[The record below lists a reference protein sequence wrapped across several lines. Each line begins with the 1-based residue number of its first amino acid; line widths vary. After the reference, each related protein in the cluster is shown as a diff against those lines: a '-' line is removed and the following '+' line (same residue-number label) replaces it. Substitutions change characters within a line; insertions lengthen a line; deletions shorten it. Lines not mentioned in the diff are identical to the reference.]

1 MSNLVPVFV
10 ARYSG
15 NMLFDRR
22 VLITHRRQ
30 IPHHQVTRQR
40 AEAFQQT
47 RHFSS
52 LVNQWPAGHRFP
64 VNRRLWSTEIHA
76 AHEGHLLPAPVRR
89 AGIAPTSSPAAPAP
103 TRAVRAPWPYLRSRL
118 SSAPGAGSHRSPNSA
133 SSYWFSDSPR
143 LGQHGCAITGAQH
156 QVGYRR
162 KQLRHELKLDA
173 RIDAMLRCCAI
184 VRRTRS
190 IKLGLV
196 LCRHGADRGTLGI
209 G

>member
-15 NMLFDRR
+15 NMLFYRR

-30 IPHHQVTRQR
+30 IPHHLVTRQR
-40 AEAFQQT
+40 AEAFQQA
-47 RHFSS
+47 RRFLPLLISGR
-52 LVNQWPAGHRFP
+52 PGHRFP

-76 AHEGHLLPAPVRR
+76 AHEGHSLHAPVRR
-89 AGIAPTSSPAAPAP
+89 AGIAPTNNPAAPAP
-103 TRAVRAPWPYLRSRL
+103 TRAVRAPWPCLQSRL
-118 SSAPGAGSHRSPNSA
+118 SSAPGAGARRSPNSA

-162 KQLRHELKLDA
+162 KQL
-173 RIDAMLRCCAI
+173 
-184 VRRTRS
+184 
-190 IKLGLV
+190 
-196 LCRHGADRGTLGI
+196 
-209 G
+209 